1 MNRILGIGT
10 ASRRLFQWFGGLT
23 LSAKAAIVT
32 AAFVIIS
39 AGIVIGVAY
48 TPGSVPRFTPT
59 VVPYETLQTPS
70 PLNASIVVAASPDGT
85 SSSPGRS
92 GTTRPSVTS
101 S

>member
-1 MNRILGIGT
+1 MNLIGA

-39 AGIVIGVAY
+39 AGIVIGLAY
-48 TPGSVPRFTPT
+48 TPRSTPWFTPT
-59 VVPYETLQTPS
+59 VAPYETLQTPS
-70 PLNASIVVAASPDGT
+70 PLNASIVVAVSPEGT
-85 SSSPGRS
+85 SSSPSHG
-92 GTTRPSVTS
+92 GTPKPSVAS